1 MNRKNRTWQP
11 IDPAAGGLP
20 EGLES
25 ALGDGDSVSA
35 CVVVLVDSEIDSEWG
50 ALASLAIA
58 KRWAESGRRVI
69 LADACL
75 DRPVLHEVAGVE
87 NGEGVS
93 DVMLLGASLERI
105 AEPLGERL
113 FLVPAGTP
121 VDQVADVLTHIE
133 WDIVIRG
140 CKRAGATLVFHVSTG
155 TPGAQ
160 SLTERAEGVLVLAPS
175 SQDLDT
181 IVGSESGPLI
191 AVLGPG
197 NRGDP
202 SAAGLPGPALADP
215 AGEGFGSDETPE
227 PAFAEPGGGDFS
239 LDEEDALAVEGLPE
253 SPEEPPAFSVDDPL
267 ELPSS
272 EGEDGEI
279 SDAFSV
285 PSLEG
290 SQYDAGDSRD
300 AALEADVPEAE
311 AVVSEAEESTE
322 ASGTPEGGDV
332 SVGTADLDS
341 GSDLEV
347 ETSVEGETPLVEP
360 VPVSD
365 SLAEVEADGSPIE
378 DALAVDGLPELPEEP
393 PAFSVDD
400 PPELL
405 SSEGEDGETS
415 DAFSVPS
422 LEGSQ
427 YDAGDSRDAAL
438 EADAPEAGAV
448 VSEAE
453 ESTEASGT
461 AEGGDLGV
469 GTADLDSGSD
479 LEVETSVE
487 GETPLVEPL
496 PVSDSLAEVGAEESP
511 IEDAL
516 AVEGLPGSPEEPPA
530 FSVDDPP
537 ELPSSEGETSDAF
550 SIPSLEGSQY
560 DAGDSRD
567 AALEADAPE
576 AGAVVSEAEE
586 STEASGTAEGGDL
599 GVGTADLDSGS
610 DLEVETSV
618 EGETPL
624 VEPLPVS
631 DSLAEVGA
639 EESPIEDA
647 LAVEG
652 LPGSPEEPPAFSVD
666 DPPELPSSEG
676 ETSDAF
682 SIPSLEGSQKRIW
695 RSRDLPEWSSREGE
709 DGETSDAFSVPSLEG
724 SQYDAGDSRDGAL
737 EADAAEAGAVVSE
750 AEESTEASGTA
761 EGGDL
766 GVGTADLDSG
776 ADLQVETSVEGETPL
791 VEPLPVSDS
800 PAEVGAEDSPTEEPQ
815 GESTVEDAEA
825 GRGYEG
831 PARVEKW
838 RKTERKTERK
848 TGQKTEWHVL
858 LVDDDDDDDYSLVI
872 ERSLRSAAGVPVE
885 IRRARTGG
893 EALTVLGDFVPDLL
907 LLDLKMPGMGGH
919 EVLERIKGDDKLRS
933 VPVAVL
939 SSSDRDEDV
948 AKSYGFGGNHFI
960 TKPSNPLV
968 LEAKLGALLR
978 NLAELGGI
986 RRGSTGASTTAVSAV
1001 DPRAMTTLKVF
1012 RWVVVVG
1019 ALIALYM
1026 FGKVSG
1032 AF

>member
-253 SPEEPPAFSVDDPL
+253 LPEEPPAFSVDDPP

-272 EGEDGEI
+272 EGEDGET
-279 SDAFSV
+279 SDAFSI
-285 PSLEG
+285 PRLEG
-290 SQYDAGDSRD
+290 SQYDVGDSRD

-322 ASGTPEGGDV
+322 ASGTAEAGDV
-332 SVGTADLDS
+332 GVGTADLDS
-341 GSDLEV
+341 GSDLEF
-347 ETSVEGETPLVEP
+347 ETSVESETPLVEP

-365 SLAEVEADGSPIE
+365 SLAEVRVEESPIE
-378 DALAVDGLPELPEEP
+378 DALAVEGLPEEP

-400 PPELL
+400 PPELP

-415 DAFSVPS
+415 DAFSMPS
-422 LEGSQ
+422 LGGSQ
-427 YDAGDSRDAAL
+427 YDVGDSRDVAL

-469 GTADLDSGSD
+469 GTADLDSGVD
-479 LEVETSVE
+479 LEADTSVE
-487 GETPLVEPL
+487 GETPLVEPV
-496 PVSDSLAEVGAEESP
+496 PVSDSLAEVGADGSP

-516 AVEGLPGSPEEPPA
+516 AVEGLPEEPPA

-537 ELPSSEGETSDAF
+537 ELLSSEGEDGETSDAF
-550 SIPSLEGSQY
+550 SVPSLEGSQKRIWRSRDLPEWSSSEGEDGETSDAFSVPSLEGSQY

-567 AALEADAPE
+567 GALEADAPE

-599 GVGTADLDSGS
+599 GVGT
-610 DLEVETSV
+610 E
-618 EGETPL
+618 
-624 VEPLPVS
+624 
-631 DSLAEVGA
+631 
-639 EESPIEDA
+639 
-647 LAVEG
+647 
-652 LPGSPEEPPAFSVD
+652 
-666 DPPELPSSEG
+666 
-676 ETSDAF
+676 
-682 SIPSLEGSQKRIW
+682 
-695 RSRDLPEWSSREGE
+695 
-709 DGETSDAFSVPSLEG
+709 
-724 SQYDAGDSRDGAL
+724 
-737 EADAAEAGAVVSE
+737 
-750 AEESTEASGTA
+750 
-761 EGGDL
+761 
-766 GVGTADLDSG
+766 DLDSG
-776 ADLQVETSVEGETPL
+776 ADLQVETSVEGETAL

-815 GESTVEDAEA
+815 GESTEEDAEA

-838 RKTERKTERK
+838 RKTERKTELRTKRETKLKTERKTGRK

-858 LVDDDDDDDYSLVI
+858 LVDDDDDDYSLVI

-1001 DPRAMTTLKVF
+1001 DPRAMTTLKVL

-1019 ALIALYM
+1019 ALIALYT

>member
-253 SPEEPPAFSVDDPL
+253 LPEEPPAFSVDDPP
-267 ELPSS
+267 ELLSS
-272 EGEDGEI
+272 EGEDGET
-279 SDAFSV
+279 SDAFSI
-285 PSLEG
+285 PRLEG
-290 SQYDAGDSRD
+290 SQYDVGDSRD

-322 ASGTPEGGDV
+322 ASGTAEAGDV
-332 SVGTADLDS
+332 GVGTADLDS
-341 GSDLEV
+341 GADLEF
-347 ETSVEGETPLVEP
+347 ETSVESETPLVEP

-365 SLAEVEADGSPIE
+365 SLAEVGADGSPIE
-378 DALAVDGLPELPEEP
+378 DALAVEGLPEEP

-400 PPELL
+400 PPELPSSEGEDGETSDAFSVPSL
-405 SSEGEDGETS
+405 EGSQKRIWRSRDLPEWSSSEGEDGETS

-427 YDAGDSRDAAL
+427 YDAGDSRDGAL

-469 GTADLDSGSD
+469 GT
-479 LEVETSVE
+479 E
-487 GETPLVEPL
+487 
-496 PVSDSLAEVGAEESP
+496 
-511 IEDAL
+511 
-516 AVEGLPGSPEEPPA
+516 
-530 FSVDDPP
+530 
-537 ELPSSEGETSDAF
+537 
-550 SIPSLEGSQY
+550 
-560 DAGDSRD
+560 
-567 AALEADAPE
+567 
-576 AGAVVSEAEE
+576 
-586 STEASGTAEGGDL
+586 
-599 GVGTADLDSGS
+599 
-610 DLEVETSV
+610 
-618 EGETPL
+618 
-624 VEPLPVS
+624 
-631 DSLAEVGA
+631 
-639 EESPIEDA
+639 
-647 LAVEG
+647 
-652 LPGSPEEPPAFSVD
+652 
-666 DPPELPSSEG
+666 
-676 ETSDAF
+676 
-682 SIPSLEGSQKRIW
+682 
-695 RSRDLPEWSSREGE
+695 
-709 DGETSDAFSVPSLEG
+709 
-724 SQYDAGDSRDGAL
+724 
-737 EADAAEAGAVVSE
+737 
-750 AEESTEASGTA
+750 
-761 EGGDL
+761 
-766 GVGTADLDSG
+766 DLDSG
-776 ADLQVETSVEGETPL
+776 ADLQVETSVEGETAL

-815 GESTVEDAEA
+815 GESTEEDAEA
-825 GRGYEG
+825 GRGCEG

-838 RKTERKTERK
+838 RKTERKTELRTKRETKLKTERKTGRK

-858 LVDDDDDDDYSLVI
+858 LVDDDDDDYSLVI

-986 RRGSTGASTTAVSAV
+986 RRGSTGASTTAVSAF
-1001 DPRAMTTLKVF
+1001 DPRAMTTLKVL

-1019 ALIALYM
+1019 ALIALYT

>member
-253 SPEEPPAFSVDDPL
+253 
-267 ELPSS
+267 
-272 EGEDGEI
+272 
-279 SDAFSV
+279 
-285 PSLEG
+285 
-290 SQYDAGDSRD
+290 
-300 AALEADVPEAE
+300 
-311 AVVSEAEESTE
+311 
-322 ASGTPEGGDV
+322 
-332 SVGTADLDS
+332 
-341 GSDLEV
+341 
-347 ETSVEGETPLVEP
+347 
-360 VPVSD
+360 
-365 SLAEVEADGSPIE
+365 
-378 DALAVDGLPELPEEP
+378 LPEEP

-405 SSEGEDGETS
+405 SSEGED
-415 DAFSVPS
+415 
-422 LEGSQ
+422 
-427 YDAGDSRDAAL
+427 
-438 EADAPEAGAV
+438 
-448 VSEAE
+448 
-453 ESTEASGT
+453 
-461 AEGGDLGV
+461 
-469 GTADLDSGSD
+469 
-479 LEVETSVE
+479 
-487 GETPLVEPL
+487 
-496 PVSDSLAEVGAEESP
+496 
-511 IEDAL
+511 
-516 AVEGLPGSPEEPPA
+516 
-530 FSVDDPP
+530 
-537 ELPSSEGETSDAF
+537 GETSDAF

-576 AGAVVSEAEE
+576 AEAVVSEAEE
-586 STEASGTAEGGDL
+586 STEASGTAEAGDV

-610 DLEVETSV
+610 DLEFETSV
-618 EGETPL
+618 ESETPL
-624 VEPLPVS
+624 VEPVPVS
-631 DSLAEVGA
+631 DSLAEVRV

-652 LPGSPEEPPAFSVD
+652 LPESPEEPPAFSVD
-666 DPPELPSSEG
+666 DPPELLSS
-676 ETSDAF
+676 
-682 SIPSLEGSQKRIW
+682 
-695 RSRDLPEWSSREGE
+695 EGE
-709 DGETSDAFSVPSLEG
+709 DGETSDAFSMPSLGG
-724 SQYDAGDSRDGAL
+724 SQYDAGDSRDAAL
-737 EADAAEAGAVVSE
+737 EADAPEAEAVVSE

-776 ADLQVETSVEGETPL
+776 ADLQVETSVESETPL
-791 VEPLPVSDS
+791 VEPVPVSDS
-800 PAEVGAEDSPTEEPQ
+800 LAEVGAEESPIEDALAVEGLPEEPPAFSVDDPPELPSSE
-815 GESTVEDAEA
+815 GEDGETSDAFSMPSLQRGGLAEP
-825 GRGYEG
+825 GRGCG
-831 PARVEKW
+831 
-838 RKTERKTERK
+838 
-848 TGQKTEWHVL
+848 
-858 LVDDDDDDDYSLVI
+858 
-872 ERSLRSAAGVPVE
+872 
-885 IRRARTGG
+885 
-893 EALTVLGDFVPDLL
+893 LG
-907 LLDLKMPGMGGH
+907 
-919 EVLERIKGDDKLRS
+919 S
-933 VPVAVL
+933 
-939 SSSDRDEDV
+939 
-948 AKSYGFGGNHFI
+948 
-960 TKPSNPLV
+960 
-968 LEAKLGALLR
+968 
-978 NLAELGGI
+978 
-986 RRGSTGASTTAVSAV
+986 
-1001 DPRAMTTLKVF
+1001 
-1012 RWVVVVG
+1012 
-1019 ALIALYM
+1019 
-1026 FGKVSG
+1026 
-1032 AF
+1032 